1 MEQHQQPD
9 VPAYIEMVSKLNQAL
24 FYCYNESSE
33 RLPVNIVRDFNFKDE
48 KTVCFTI
55 NYFPLTEKIWDV
67 FAAELHFYKKGMP
80 FSVVL
85 HGIAIISDVN
95 NSLVEFN
102 IQNTEYFEQGD
113 ISDNHFLSSLF
124 KPYLDFY
131 RKGSELFS
139 ATFSKKTLANVSH
152 K

>member
-9 VPAYIEMVSKLNQAL
+9 VPAYVEMVSKLNQAI

-33 RLPVNIVRDFNFKDE
+33 RLPVNIIRNFNFKNE
-48 KTVCFTI
+48 KIVCFAI

-85 HGIAIISDVN
+85 HGIAVVSDLKTN
-95 NSLVEFN
+95 LVEFN
-102 IQNTEYFEQGD
+102 IQNAEYFEQGD
-113 ISDNHFLSSLF
+113 IADNHFLSYLF

-131 RKGSELFS
+131 RKSSELFS
-139 ATFSKKTLANVSH
+139 ATFSKKPLANALH

>member
-9 VPAYIEMVSKLNQAL
+9 VPAYVEMVSKLNQAI

-33 RLPVNIVRDFNFKDE
+33 RLPVNIVHDFNFKNN

-85 HGIAIISDVN
+85 HGIAIVSDVE

-102 IQNTEYFEQGD
+102 IQNAEYFEQGD
-113 ISDNHFLSSLF
+113 VADNHFLSSLIR
-124 KPYLDFY
+124 PYLDFY

-139 ATFSKKTLANVSH
+139 ATFSRKSLVNVLH

>member
-9 VPAYIEMVSKLNQAL
+9 VPAYVEMVSKLNQAI

-33 RLPVNIVRDFNFKDE
+33 RLPVNIVRGFNFKNE
-48 KTVCFTI
+48 KTLCFTI

-85 HGIAIISDVN
+85 HGIAVVSDVQ
-95 NSLVEFN
+95 NSIVEFN
-102 IQNTEYFEQGD
+102 IQNVEYFEQGD
-113 ISDNHFLSSLF
+113 IADNHFLSYLL

-131 RKGSELFS
+131 RKSSELFS
-139 ATFSKKTLANVSH
+139 ATFSKKTLANVLH